1 MSGLR
6 NRKLS
11 RHMAPWRAQAL
22 HDVTIVFAL
31 LKVLKQVARLEVKVL
46 GQGRVGA
53 EGRGQRVRVEQ
64 RGSGRSDEDDGQV

>member
-22 HDVTIVFAL
+22 HDVTIVFRTPEGA
-31 LKVLKQVARLEVKVL
+31 QAGRSTGSEVL

>member
-31 LKVLKQVARLEVKVL
+31 LKVLKQVARLEVKFWAKAAS
-46 GQGRVGA
+46 GQRG
-53 EGRGQRVRVEQ
+53 EGRG
-64 RGSGRSDEDDGQV
+64 SG